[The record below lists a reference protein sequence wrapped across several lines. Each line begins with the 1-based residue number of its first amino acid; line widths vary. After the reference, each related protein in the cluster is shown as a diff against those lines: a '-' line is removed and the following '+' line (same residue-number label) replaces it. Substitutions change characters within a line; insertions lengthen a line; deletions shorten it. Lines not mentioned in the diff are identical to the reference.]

1 MNMPIESFKENG
13 FCIVK
18 NAISSELRD
27 FVTQYALF
35 DEMQSDGYRDNQVP
49 NAYAKYGD
57 PAMES
62 MLLHLKTVLEENTGL
77 TLHPTYSYYRVYRDG
92 DVLLP
97 HKDRESCEISAT
109 MCLNYN
115 YDDTNFDWPIFIDG
129 NKVVLKPGDLAIY
142 RGCDLSHWRDQF
154 KHTDDVWHV
163 QGFFHFVDANGPCA
177 EFKYDKRNSIGEVK
191 RPVNTSNVLNRSY
204 ISYTK

>member
-1 MNMPIESFKENG
+1 
-13 FCIVK
+13 
-18 NAISSELRD
+18 
-27 FVTQYALF
+27 
-35 DEMQSDGYRDNQVP
+35 MQSDGYRDHQVP

-62 MLLHLKTVLEENTGL
+62 MLLYLKTVLEENTGL